1 MRILVHLS
9 DLHFGRV
16 DESVLAPLRQ
26 AIEAI
31 GPDLL
36 VVSGDLTQRAR
47 ASQFR
52 AARAYLDTLPQP
64 QLVVPGNHDVPLYNL
79 FARFLTPLRDYRRI
93 VTGDL
98 EPDFIDGEVA
108 VVGVNTARSATF
120 KGGRINE
127 EQVARV
133 REKICAL
140 PDEVVKILVTHHPFD
155 VPKGSHEGDQIVGR
169 ARMALERLAECG
181 ADVLLS
187 GHLHHGHVGHTA
199 ERYRIAGL
207 SALVVQAGTATSSR
221 TRESPNSFNVLHL
234 TGRHIEI
241 VQHTWTGAAFEP
253 GGALAYDHDGKG
265 WHPSEQRLSSAHAA
279 AA

>member
-1 MRILVHLS
+1 MRIVVQIS

-16 DESVLAPLRQ
+16 DEAVLAPLR
-26 AIEAI
+26 AALASLA
-31 GPDLL
+31 PDLL

-64 QLVVPGNHDVPLYNL
+64 QLVVPGNHDVPLYNV
-79 FARFLTPLRDYRRI
+79 FARFLAPLRTYRRI
-93 VTGDL
+93 VTEDL
-98 EPDFIDGEVA
+98 DPHFIDAEIA

-127 EQVARV
+127 EQVAAV
-133 REKICAL
+133 RARICKL
-140 PDEVVKILVTHHPFD
+140 PDEVVKIVVTHHPFD
-155 VPKGSHEGDQIVGR
+155 VPKDSRDGDQIVGR
-169 ARMALERLAECG
+169 ARMALEQLADCG

-187 GHLHHGHVGHTA
+187 GHLHESHVGHTA
-199 ERYRIAGL
+199 DRYRIAGL

-221 TRESPNSFNVLHL
+221 TRESPNSFNLL
-234 TGRHIEI
+234 RLDGRHIEI
-241 VQHTWTGAAFEP
+241 VQYAWAGSSFQPGPVLAF
-253 GGALAYDHDGKG
+253 DHDSRG
-265 WHPSEQRLSSAHAA
+265 WHPSEQRHEPPTAA